1 MSATSLSRAQFLRG
15 ALGLTTAAVG
25 AGLLAPV
32 LAHAEVAA
40 APAAQATGPQPMLI
54 CDLSLNGAY
63 QGRVS
68 SARGGNAYAELTPRS
83 PRTLGPTS
91 YRPIDIAIN
100 MSMGP
105 GIYEAINNAW
115 SNRGKSVSG
124 SVFRAAGT
132 GGLIL
137 ERRFEGADVIA
148 TTFPTFDL
156 RQSDEIVWLTVRLA
170 PRKTQDQ
177 AIKSLPF
184 AADSIRLRV
193 LRSRD
198 FALDIGDV
206 NTKGVVRVDSFT
218 FQSGKATG
226 DEVGKLRADTSL
238 PLTPILKV
246 SVYRQYSSDWVDWLN
261 TTIAERRSDAMKSG
275 ALRFLSFDG
284 TTELGRLN
292 LINAGI
298 CELTEPAAG
307 SSETEDVL
315 VATVFCERMELVL
328 AKPEKH

>member
-1 MSATSLSRAQFLRG
+1 MSVRSLSRAQFLRG

-25 AGLLAPV
+25 SGLLAPV

-40 APAAQATGPQPMLI
+40 APAAQATGPQPMFI

-68 SARGGNAYAELTPRS
+68 SARGGNAYADLAPRS
-83 PRTLGPTS
+83 PRTLGPTN
-91 YRPIDIAIN
+91 YRPIDVAIN

-105 GIYEAINNAW
+105 GIYEAISNAW
-115 SNRGKSVSG
+115 ANRGKPVSG

-132 GGLIL
+132 GAPIL

-156 RQSDEIVWLTVRLA
+156 RQSDEVTWLTVRLA
-170 PRKTQDQ
+170 PTKTHDQ

-184 AADSIRLRV
+184 ATDPTRLRV

-198 FALDIGDV
+198 FALDIDEL
-206 NTKGVVRVDSFT
+206 NTKGVVRVESFT
-218 FQSGKATG
+218 FQSGTAAG
-226 DEVGKLRADTSL
+226 DEVGRIRAGSGA

-246 SVYRQYSSDWVDWLN
+246 SVYRQYSGDWVDWLN
-261 TTIAERRSDAMKSG
+261 TTIVERRSDAMRNG

-284 TTELGRLN
+284 KTELGRLN

-298 CELTEPAAG
+298 CELIEPAAD

-315 VATVFCERMELVL
+315 VASIFCERMELAI
-328 AKPEKH
+328 AKPEKR